1 MSSPFPGM
9 DPYLELPEFWAEVH
23 NRLIVAIADD
33 LSPRLRPRYRVAIEQ
48 RIYLNSA
55 GNSQLVIPDVT
66 VTQFPSAQ
74 SRSAAATVV
83 LPMTQPIT
91 ISLELPEEVRESYL
105 EIREVATGRVVTVLE
120 VLSPKNKRQGE
131 GRVMYDRKRQQVLAS
146 STHFIEMDLLR
157 RGTAFPLGQV
167 PVRGDYYVLV
177 ARGDR
182 RPRADLYPFT
192 LRDEM
197 PSFGVPLVGKEESIV
212 RLQSVFD
219 GVYDR
224 AGFDLTID
232 YHQPIPKPALS
243 DADAVWMDDIV
254 REYFHPAQVE
264 RSEEADGEP

>member
-33 LSPRLRPRYRVAIEQ
+33 LAPRLRPRYRVAIEQ
-48 RIYLNSA
+48 RIYLNSSA
-55 GNSQLVIPDVT
+55 GDSQLVIPDVT
-66 VTQFPSAQ
+66 VTHQPTQ
-74 SRSAAATVV
+74 SRPAVATLVS
-83 LPMTQPIT
+83 PITQPITQPIT

-105 EIREVATGRVVTVLE
+105 EVREVATGRVVTVLE

-131 GRVMYDRKRQQVLAS
+131 GRVAYDRKRQQVLAS
-146 STHFIEMDLLR
+146 STHFIEIDLLR

-167 PVRGDYYVLV
+167 PVAGDSYVLV

-182 RPRADLYPFT
+182 RPRVDLYPFT
-192 LRDEM
+192 LRDQM
-197 PSFGVPLVGKEESIV
+197 PSFSVPLTGEEEPIV
-212 RLQSVFD
+212 VLQSVFE

-224 AGFDLTID
+224 AGFDLAID

-243 DADAVWMDDIV
+243 DADAAWVDTVV
-254 REYFHPAQVE
+254 RSNREN
-264 RSEEADGEP
+264 S